1 MQTLTEKVLRLSP
14 PGGLFD
20 ETVVRNLFPDRSE
33 AARKVLV
40 HRAAAKD
47 EIIRLKPGLF
57 LLSPEYRKS
66 HPHPFV
72 VAAALHSPSHVSLES
87 ALSHHGLIPEA
98 VYQVS
103 CVTSFR
109 SRTFHTPIGVFTFS
123 RVPVKKPRAGVIATR
138 IDSKSWVFI
147 ASPVRA
153 IADLVYLNKQITW
166 EKDGL
171 SFLTESMRI
180 ERETL
185 EQISF
190 DNMIA
195 ICEKLRD
202 RRTQHYLTRM
212 HKELADDR

>member
-1 MQTLTEKVLRLSP
+1 MQTLTEKILRLSP

-40 HRAAAKD
+40 HRAVAKG

-57 LLSPEYRKS
+57 LLNSEYRKT

-72 VAAALHSPSHVSLES
+72 VAAALHSPSHASLES
-87 ALSHHGLIPEA
+87 ALSYHGLIPEA

-103 CVTSFR
+103 SVTSLR
-109 SRTFHTPIGVFTFS
+109 SRTFRTPVGVFTFS
-123 RVPVKKPRAGVIATR
+123 RVPAKQPRVGVRATR
-138 IDSKSWVFI
+138 IDTKSWVFI
-147 ASPVRA
+147 ASPLRA
-153 IADLVYLNKQITW
+153 IADLVYLNKQISW

-180 ERETL
+180 ELENL
-185 EQISF
+185 EQMSF
-190 DNMIA
+190 ENVPE
-195 ICEKLRD
+195 ICENLHNSRT
-202 RRTQHYLTRM
+202 RRYLIQLY
-212 HKELADDR
+212 KEFCK

>member
-1 MQTLTEKVLRLSP
+1 MQTLTEKTLRLSP

-40 HRAAAKD
+40 HRAVAKD

-57 LLSPEYRKS
+57 LLNSEYRKT

-87 ALSHHGLIPEA
+87 ALSYHGLIPEA

-103 CVTSFR
+103 SVTSLR
-109 SRTFHTPIGVFTFS
+109 SRTFRTPVGVFTFS
-123 RVPVKKPRAGVIATR
+123 RVPAKQPRVGVRATR
-138 IDSKSWVFI
+138 IDTKSWVFI
-147 ASPVRA
+147 ASPLRA
-153 IADLVYLNKQITW
+153 VADLVYFNKQISW

-180 ERETL
+180 ELENL
-185 EQISF
+185 EQMSF
-190 DNMIA
+190 ENVTE
-195 ICEKLRD
+195 ICENLHN
-202 RRTQHYLTRM
+202 RRTRRYLTQLYEEFC
-212 HKELADDR
+212 K